1 MICFALKIVVQTAV
15 VVPYIATVAYTIR
28 NFVIGFIHL
37 IVLGLVTH
45 MLLAVAGVI
54 GSIKLSSVSARLGVL
69 LIFLGFLFSE
79 VVLFL
84 QGNMFW
90 AGAGF
95 LPSYY
100 MLIAGVSGLL
110 PVGVLLVVVGEWKG

>member
-1 MICFALKIVVQTAV
+1 
-15 VVPYIATVAYTIR
+15 
-28 NFVIGFIHL
+28 
-37 IVLGLVTH
+37 

-54 GSIKLSSVSARLGVL
+54 GSIKLSSLSARLGVL

-100 MLIAGVSGLL
+100 MLIAGVSALL
-110 PVGVLLVVVGEWKG
+110 PAGVLLLVVGQGR